1 MNDDKLPAEQDKD
14 AVKSSNEKLRIAR
27 PENNEPKQSGSDA
40 TAQQNHTGK
49 EIDNADDSNK
59 APLQDQSKESIEA
72 GSKDLTKDEK
82 VENLD
87 IKLDGNIKIT
97 EQEAKL
103 AIQIDGSKSNRS
115 EVDDAIQSDKMA
127 TEQKIKN
134 KKVKTQTIVQK
145 AEVLNLYMEAQE
157 KIKGEKPEEVKF
169 EDPTLSLPHK
179 PSNLPEFKANE
190 EVTFNLH
197 KLITERILLIS
208 CFDED
213 ILLAS
218 AYALVERPEMVQ
230 YEKRMLVFEGIN
242 QDRTDLNLETLIRN
256 KIEKR
261 QKQIIIINVTSKL
274 FLDSLFAG
282 QLFAEDIK
290 TRLKKYDTFLL
301 CLVES
306 KLFKET
312 LKKRSEGLK
321 FCHWEIAFLAH
332 LLLQKYS
339 SEQAKSLEAWIL
351 ELRGFGLWGE
361 YNSDKDFYDYV
372 SSYLREDNE
381 QFFDRVKN
389 WYTESKELDRNTF
402 LNKVKAIKPSQVFD
416 YKNKIISTVLYVAT
430 FFPELT
436 LPQFNKLVL
445 TLLQGLKARRER
457 KQVEEMNEGKRRII
471 RSIEEKE
478 LVDLWKEKTDTIF
491 NKCYLR
497 ARGGNNSIIEFNL
510 PYLRTELI
518 SYLKQNYPN
527 FLYQQFEKINASGL
541 FFQPQASPGI
551 IRGIIDLTVSM
562 VLSDSENY
570 GCDWLL
576 RTVSNIKSQIRVDL
590 AIQTGGPIE
599 ELANLL
605 ARVEEDRL
613 RRQFYSRLSDLIRE
627 MLNHS
632 ELDGIVRTF
641 FEKLIE
647 SHHHDAALEIVLEI
661 SKRLKDTPQFD
672 TSYWMK
678 RLIDQGQE
686 NIKLKTYFA
695 LLENTKQAGFRIFE
709 ALTPTMNWLPETER
723 EIGRYSPSNFY
734 ALQLLLDYCTQSVL
748 SYKSENFGIWPPVY
762 PLFGSLITDENLASE
777 RVSLFVKWLFHPGMK
792 HLLHR
797 NFDDEDVLLHAI
809 LADLIEAWMLILKG
823 YDDASTQKD
832 GEFIS
837 NLLIQQ
843 IVENTDRKRQRL
855 LLQRWRFKR
864 NDYLSM
870 MAKFSNQEKDKK
882 RIIAQRRKLIFHLE
896 ESLSKQ
902 LQEA

>member
-1 MNDDKLPAEQDKD
+1 MNDDKLPIEQDKD
-14 AVKSSNEKLRIAR
+14 AVESSSEKPRIAR
-27 PENNEPKQSGSDA
+27 PENNELKQNGDDSTS
-40 TAQQNHTGK
+40 QQNHSGK

-59 APLQDQSKESIEA
+59 TPLQDQSKESIEA
-72 GSKDLTKDEK
+72 GSKDEK
-82 VENLD
+82 VENLG
-87 IKLDGNIKIT
+87 IKLEGNIKIT

-103 AIQIDGSKSNRS
+103 AIQIEGSKSKA
-115 EVDDAIQSDKMA
+115 DDVIPSSKIVP
-127 TEQKIKN
+127 EQKIKS
-134 KKVKTQTIVQK
+134 KKVKTQTIVQN
-145 AEVLNLYMEAQE
+145 AEALYLFAEAQE
-157 KIKGEKPEEVKF
+157 KREGEKLKEVKF
-169 EDPTLSLPHK
+169 EDPILSLPNK
-179 PSNLPEFKANE
+179 PSDLPEFKAHQ
-190 EVTFNLH
+190 EVTINLR
-197 KLITERILLIS
+197 KLLNERVLLIS
-208 CFDED
+208 CFDD
-213 ILLAS
+213 AILFAA
-218 AYALVERPEMVQ
+218 AYALIERPELLH

-242 QDRTDLNLETLIRN
+242 QDRTDINLDTLIRN
-256 KIEKR
+256 SIENR
-261 QKQIIIINVTSKL
+261 QKQIIIINVTSKI
-274 FLDSLFAG
+274 FLDSLFAS
-282 QLFAEDIK
+282 QLYAGDIK
-290 TRLKKYDTFLL
+290 ARLEKSDTLLL

-306 KLFKET
+306 KLFKDS
-312 LKKRSEGLK
+312 LKKRPEGLK
-321 FCHWEIAFLAH
+321 FSYWEIAFLTH

-339 SEQAKSLEAWIL
+339 LEQAKSLEAWIL

-372 SSYLREDNE
+372 SSYLREDDK

-402 LNKVKAIKPSQVFD
+402 LNKVKAIKPSQIFD
-416 YKNKIISTVLYVAT
+416 HKSKVISTVLYVAT

-445 TLLQGLKARRER
+445 TLLQGLKTRRER
-457 KQVEEMNEGKRRII
+457 KQVEETSEGKKRIVKT
-471 RSIEEKE
+471 IEEKE
-478 LVDLWKEKTDTIF
+478 LIDLWKEKADAIF

-510 PYLRTELI
+510 PYLRNELI
-518 SYLKQNYPN
+518 SYFKQNYPN

-551 IRGIIDLTVSM
+551 IKGIIDLTVSM
-562 VLSDSENY
+562 VLSDSESY

-576 RTVSNIKSQIRVDL
+576 RTVSNIKNQIKVDL
-590 AIQTGGPIE
+590 SIQTGGPIE

-605 ARVEEDRL
+605 ARIEEDRL

-632 ELDGIVRTF
+632 ELDSIVRAF

-647 SHHHDAALEIVLEI
+647 SHHHDAALEIVLEV
-661 SKRLKDTPQFD
+661 SKRLKDAPQFD

-695 LLENTKQAGFRIFE
+695 LLENAKQAGFRIFE
-709 ALTPTMNWLPETER
+709 TLMPIMNWLPETDR

-748 SYKSENFGIWPPVY
+748 NYKPENFGLWPPVY
-762 PLFGSLITDENLASE
+762 PLFGSLITDENMASE
-777 RVSLFVKWLFHPGMK
+777 RVSLFSQWLFHPGMK
-792 HLLHR
+792 HLLR
-797 NFDDEDVLLHAI
+797 QNFDDEDVLLHAI

-823 YDDASTQKD
+823 YDDSSPHKEA
-832 GEFIS
+832 EFIS
-837 NLLIQQ
+837 NLLIKQ
-843 IVENTDRKRQRL
+843 IVANTDRKRQRL

-896 ESLSKQ
+896 ESLSKE
-902 LQEA
+902 LQET